1 VVCPAALPHDQGPPH
16 ETGDWRR
23 GSGAGRR
30 SATIDAGLF
39 ADATRREK
47 SVSTRRIVM
56 LARFVFFVQAAKLL
70 PPHLG
75 PRLQRAFRYAAE
87 KHAGQTRKQ
96 SAVPYLSHLMAVA
109 SLVLEAGGDEDM
121 AIAALL
127 HDVVEDCG
135 GLPRLREVRKQFGPR
150 VAKIVEGCTDSFGE
164 PKPEWVERK
173 KDYLRE
179 VKHAGVETRLVSAS
193 DKLHNVRT
201 ILADYRQDGEAI
213 WTRFSGKKEGT
224 LWYYRALSDE
234 YQRRSPNRITRELEI
249 AVAQLEQAVGR
260 KPRSSQEFVKKF
272 EKKKAAANSGR

>member
-1 VVCPAALPHDQGPPH
+1 MGVSKATSLKPPA
-16 ETGDWRR
+16 
-23 GSGAGRR
+23 
-30 SATIDAGLF
+30 
-39 ADATRREK
+39 
-47 SVSTRRIVM
+47 
-56 LARFVFFVQAAKLL
+56 
-70 PPHLG
+70 LG

-87 KHAGQTRKQ
+87 KHYGQTRKQ

-135 GLPRLREVRKQFGPR
+135 GMPRLREIRKQFGSR

-179 VKHAGVETRLVSAS
+179 VKHAGIETRLVSAS

-201 ILADYRQDGEAI
+201 ILADYRQHGEAI
-213 WTRFSGKKEGT
+213 WARFTGKREGT

-234 YQRRSPNRITRELEI
+234 YRRRSPNRNTRELEI
-249 AVAQLEQAVGR
+249 AVAELERAVGK
-260 KPRSSQEFVKKF
+260 KPRSSKEFTRKVA
-272 EKKKAAANSGR
+272 KKKAAASFGR

>member
-1 VVCPAALPHDQGPPH
+1 MKVRKKISLKPP
-16 ETGDWRR
+16 R
-23 GSGAGRR
+23 
-30 SATIDAGLF
+30 
-39 ADATRREK
+39 
-47 SVSTRRIVM
+47 
-56 LARFVFFVQAAKLL
+56 
-70 PPHLG
+70 LG

-96 SAVPYLSHLMAVA
+96 SAVPYISHLMAVA

-135 GLPRLREVRKQFGPR
+135 GMPRLREVRKQFGSR
-150 VAKIVEGCTDSFGE
+150 VAKMVEGCTDSFGE

-179 VKHAGVETRLVSAS
+179 VKHAGAETRLVSAS

-201 ILADYRQDGEAI
+201 ILADYRQHGEAI
-213 WTRFSGKKEGT
+213 WTRFAGKKEGT

-234 YQRRSPNRITRELEI
+234 YRRRSPNRNTRELEI
-249 AVAQLEQAVGR
+249 AVAELEFAVGKKPGRSKESR
-260 KPRSSQEFVKKF
+260 KPFKRKF
-272 EKKKAAANSGR
+272 AKKKSTANSGR

>member
-1 VVCPAALPHDQGPPH
+1 MKVRKMIVLQPP
-16 ETGDWRR
+16 
-23 GSGAGRR
+23 
-30 SATIDAGLF
+30 
-39 ADATRREK
+39 K
-47 SVSTRRIVM
+47 
-56 LARFVFFVQAAKLL
+56 
-70 PPHLG
+70 LG

-96 SAVPYLSHLMAVA
+96 TAVPYLSHLMAVA

-135 GLPRLREVRKQFGPR
+135 GMPRLREIRKQFGAR

-164 PKPEWVERK
+164 PKAEWVERK

-179 VKHAGVETRLVSAS
+179 VKHADAETRLVSAS

-201 ILADYRQDGEAI
+201 ILADYRLDGEKI
-213 WTRFSGKKEGT
+213 WARFSGKKEGT

-234 YQRRSPNRITRELEI
+234 YRRRNPNRITRELEI
-249 AVAQLEQAVGR
+249 AVAELERTVG
-260 KPRSSQEFVKKF
+260 KNPRSAKEFTKEFAELLAKN
-272 EKKKAAANSGR
+272 KAVASSGR

>member
-1 VVCPAALPHDQGPPH
+1 MKRGFLKPPA
-16 ETGDWRR
+16 
-23 GSGAGRR
+23 
-30 SATIDAGLF
+30 
-39 ADATRREK
+39 
-47 SVSTRRIVM
+47 
-56 LARFVFFVQAAKLL
+56 
-70 PPHLG
+70 LG
-75 PRLQRAFRYAAE
+75 IRLQRAFRYAAE

-135 GLPRLREVRKQFGPR
+135 GMPRLREIRRRFGTR
-150 VAKIVEGCTDSFGE
+150 VAKIVEGCTDSFGD
-164 PKPEWVERK
+164 PKPEWMERK

-179 VKHAGVETRLVSAS
+179 VKRADRDTRLVSAS

-201 ILADYRQDGEAI
+201 ILADYRQHGEAI

-234 YQRRSPNRITRELEI
+234 YQRRNRNRITRELAIVVEE
-249 AVAQLEQAVGR
+249 LERATGVRPGR
-260 KPRSSQEFVKKF
+260 VPQKRRAGV
-272 EKKKAAANSGR
+272 SGR

>member
-1 VVCPAALPHDQGPPH
+1 MSASSPRPPNL
-16 ETGDWRR
+16 R
-23 GSGAGRR
+23 
-30 SATIDAGLF
+30 
-39 ADATRREK
+39 
-47 SVSTRRIVM
+47 
-56 LARFVFFVQAAKLL
+56 

-75 PRLQRAFRYAAE
+75 TRLQRAFLYAAK

-121 AIAALL
+121 ALAALL

-135 GLPRLREVRKQFGPR
+135 GMPRLREIRRQFGTR

-164 PKPEWVERK
+164 PKAEWVERK

-201 ILADYRQDGEAI
+201 ILADYRQHGEAI

-249 AVAQLEQAVGR
+249 AVAELERAAGK
-260 KPRSSQEFVKKF
+260 KPRSSKELTKEFTKKF
-272 EKKKAAANSGR
+272 GKKKATANSGR